1 MRKIY
6 KTPKFS
12 QWLVSTGLTDKDLI
26 NSVDEMVSGLVDADL
41 GGGLYKKRIA
51 LPGRGKRAG
60 ARTIVASCVNDKWFF
75 LFAFA
80 KNDKDN
86 ITKNEKTAFQVI
98 ASSLFSLDEKGL
110 EKALVDKKLVEVMI

>member
-1 MRKIY
+1 MIKIY

-12 QWLVSTGLTDKDLI
+12 QWLTDVGLTDKSLTDAV
-26 NSVDEMVSGLVDADL
+26 NEMVLGLIDADL

-60 ARTIVASCVNDKWFF
+60 ARTIVASYVNNKWFF

-80 KNDKDN
+80 KNERDN
-86 ITKNEKTAFQVI
+86 ISQNEKTAFQVI
-98 ASSLFSLDEKGL
+98 AHSLFALDEKAL
-110 EKALVDKKLVEVMI
+110 EKALSDKKLVEVLP